1 MPSITTKKLGYDTA
15 KLWRN
20 ALYNSGNTDP
30 VLYTFI
36 GNHIP
41 YANESSADSIV
52 DTISTEKTV
61 WDNMYA
67 AKRLTANDIELV
79 IPKINWSGNTKY
91 RQYDDTIDYSTLLT
105 ANTTQN
111 LKPMYVIT
119 TDRNVYKCISNNAS
133 ANSTI
138 QPTGDYT
145 TSNGNIATA
154 DGFIWKYMYNVKPS
168 NKFLTTDWVPAPIS
182 TNQLDY
188 NVSITDV
195 IDGEL
200 ASIIVTNAGSGY
212 YNSIVTVSAF
222 ATGCS
227 TLQLANTSNV
237 SANMTVTGTG
247 IYSGTHIASVDT
259 LNSKITL
266 STPVTAN
273 GGGTSNN
280 LTISTR
286 VYIYGDGTGTVATA
300 ALSSGNNVSNI
311 TVSTIG
317 LGYSYANV
325 YIYGSGTSANA
336 RAIIPPKYG
345 HAYNP
350 AQELGGSNI
359 MVATRI
365 GEIDS
370 TEGGLISS
378 NTTFRQYGLLINPH
392 KYGNTSP
399 VKYSTAN
406 SVISQTTNINLV
418 AGTDYVLD
426 EIVYQG
432 SSVSSATFI
441 GYVNAQTSNQVKISR
456 VKGTI
461 VVGSVLIGATSGTSR
476 TVVSKVNPEFQPYS
490 GDIVHVENA
499 LKTQRAEGQAENI
512 KFVVRF

>member
-1 MPSITTKKLGYDTA
+1 MPSITTKKLGYNTA
-15 KLWRN
+15 KSLRN
-20 ALYNSGNTDP
+20 TLYNSGNTDP
-30 VLYTFI
+30 VLYTII
-36 GNHIP
+36 GNHVP
-41 YANESSADSIV
+41 YANESSPDSIV
-52 DTISTEKTV
+52 DTISAEKTV

-67 AKRLTANDIELV
+67 GKRLTANDIELV
-79 IPKINWSGNTKY
+79 VPKVSWSGNTKY

-119 TDRNVYKCISNNAS
+119 TGRNVYKCISNNTS

-138 QPTGDYT
+138 EPTGDYT

-154 DGFIWKYMYNVKPS
+154 DGFIWKYMYNIKPS

-188 NVSITDV
+188 NVSDTNV

-200 ASIIVTNAGSGY
+200 ASIIVTNAGSNY
-212 YNSIVTVSAF
+212 FNSIVTVSAF

-227 TLQLANTSNV
+227 TLQLANTTKV
-237 SANMTVTGTG
+237 SANMSVTGTG
-247 IYSGTHIASVDT
+247 IYSGTYIASVDT

-286 VYIYGDGTGTVATA
+286 VYIDGDGTGTIATA

-399 VKYSTAN
+399 VTYSTAN

-418 AGTDYVLD
+418 AGTDYALD

-432 SSVSSATFI
+432 SSVSNAAFI
-441 GYVNAQTSNQVKISR
+441 GYVNAQSSNQLKLSK

-461 VVGSVLIGATSGTSR
+461 TVGSVLIGATSGTSR
-476 TVVSKVNPEFQPYS
+476 TVVSKINPEFQPYS
-490 GDIVHVENA
+490 GDIVHIENIT
-499 LKTQRAEGQAENI
+499 KTQRAEGQAENI